1 MPLSNPNRT
10 TPNSGARGRRRVL
23 LRALRDDG
31 GRGQAVVDHLA
42 VCRVEDRCDE
52 YIFFFDREALSGL
65 ETRARR
71 TGREIS
77 DCNSRARLGLV

>member
-31 GRGQAVVDHLA
+31 GRGQAVVDHLPLA
-42 VCRVEDRCDE
+42 VCRVEDRC
-52 YIFFFDREALSGL
+52 YLFFFDREALSGL